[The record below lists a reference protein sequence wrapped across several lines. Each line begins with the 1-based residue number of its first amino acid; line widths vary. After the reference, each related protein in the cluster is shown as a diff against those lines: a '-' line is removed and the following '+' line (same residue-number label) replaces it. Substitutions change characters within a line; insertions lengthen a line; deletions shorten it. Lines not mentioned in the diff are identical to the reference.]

1 MGRIK
6 TALEIALEKMEEI
19 HIDEEKIQNENMK
32 SDARSI
38 AGTYL
43 ENDRMQEDELEKRLS
58 KYSGASLNLVTNT
71 INSIIIQNLVMPS
84 GIEYKTRNN
93 RVAELFKIINDG
105 NTKATE
111 LVNQIMGLEDQY
123 WEAMSG
129 LLDKLKDQYKDA
141 LAQSDVPPEQNK
153 DFLNMYQANVKQMNK
168 QFGSVLEKA
177 KSQLKTMLGME

>member
-105 NTKATE
+105 KIGRASCRE
-111 LVNQIMGLEDQY
+111 RV
-123 WEAMSG
+123 
-129 LLDKLKDQYKDA
+129 
-141 LAQSDVPPEQNK
+141 
-153 DFLNMYQANVKQMNK
+153 
-168 QFGSVLEKA
+168 
-177 KSQLKTMLGME
+177 